1 MNCWA
6 FQMQLWDL
14 QCLQQVRKNAFFV
27 WMEILFSKLM
37 LKYWLLYCRLLYS
50 SPAGTSLPNYVASKV
65 AAEKGFG
72 NQAVSNA
79 FGSNTFNIMC
89 GLGLPWML
97 YISLGNNFEPYNG
110 LKDEHIVDSI
120 VILAGMLGIF
130 VAFMFASDFVIYQ
143 WHGIVFLMGYGG
155 YLVYAIMVDA

>member
-1 MNCWA
+1 MCS
-6 FQMQLWDL
+6 
-14 QCLQQVRKNAFFV
+14 R
-27 WMEILFSKLM
+27 
-37 LKYWLLYCRLLYS
+37 RLYS
-50 SPAGTSLPNYVASKV
+50 SFAGTSLPNYVASKV

-79 FGSNTFNIMC
+79 FGSNTFNIMV

-97 YISLGNNFEPYNG
+97 YISLGNNFEPYDG

-120 VILAGMLGIF
+120 IILAVVVGIF
-130 VAFMFASDFVIYQ
+130 IAFMFASDFVMYQ
-143 WHGIVFLMGYGG
+143 WHGIVFLVGYGV

>member
-1 MNCWA
+1 MNCWV
-6 FQMQLWDL
+6 FLMQLWDL
-14 QCLQQVRKNAFFV
+14 QCLQQVNGRCRFCLDQ
-27 WMEILFSKLM
+27 IIPFSCSHQ
-37 LKYWLLYCRLLYS
+37 CRNRYLHSIS
-50 SPAGTSLPNYVASKV
+50 SGTSLPNYVASKV

-97 YISLGNNFEPYNG
+97 YISLGNNFEPYDS
-110 LKDEHIVDSI
+110 LKDEHIRDSI
-120 VILAGMLGIF
+120 TILAGMLGIF
-130 VAFMFASDFVIYQ
+130 VVFMFASDFVMYQ

-155 YLVYAIMVDA
+155 YLVYAIMVDT